1 MMLEAVKKTLR
12 ITHTKLD
19 DSIQDTIKSARA
31 EMIRLGIL
39 AYKAEDDSDPLIGEA
54 IKTYCQMSY
63 ANDPKKQE
71 MFEKSWCTQ
80 VDGLRKSRKYN
91 TKEGGQDV

>member
-1 MMLEAVKKTLR
+1 MLEAVKKTLR

-31 EMIRLGIL
+31 EMKRLGIL
-39 AYKAEDDSDPLIGEA
+39 AYKAECDEDPLIREA
-54 IKTYCQMSY
+54 IKTYCQMEY
-63 ANDPKKQE
+63 TDDEKKYE
-71 MFEKSWCTQ
+71 MFKKSWETQ

-91 TKEGGQDV
+91 T

>member
-19 DSIQDTIKSARA
+19 DRIQDTIESARA

-39 AYKAEDDSDPLIGEA
+39 AYKAENDSDPLIRDA
-54 IKTYCQMSY
+54 IETYCQMKY
-63 ANDPKKQE
+63 TKDPKKRE

-91 TKEGGQDV
+91 TKEGDLDV